1 MYFWTTLCYDHRF
14 CLLFS
19 WGVLV
24 ILSEGLILEESA
36 QKKNASWLLYGKTQ
50 LMLSCFTPHQCRTKV
65 SLEICPLNSFIDYS
79 LFVKQFLT
87 SNN

>member
-36 QKKNASWLLYGKTQ
+36 LKKLFMVAKWQNK

>member
-36 QKKNASWLLYGKTQ
+36 LKKTLHGCYMAKHS
-50 LMLSCFTPHQCRTKV
+50 
-65 SLEICPLNSFIDYS
+65 
-79 LFVKQFLT
+79 
-87 SNN
+87 